1 MSIQLRLR
9 RSAARLWPRR
19 RTGQTPAR
27 QIQHLPFRRS
37 VTERA
42 FTDGLLS
49 SGFVPGFLPAGL
61 LAAADVVV
69 VDVETTGWL
78 ADSAAITEIGAVRLA
93 GGRPA
98 VEFSA
103 LVNPQMPIPAEITS
117 LTGITDEMVRDQPA
131 IGQVLP
137 RFLEFAQGSMIAAHN
152 APFDLGF
159 LTAACAANDL
169 TWPPCAVID
178 TAILARLILPPG
190 EVADHRLTTLATHF
204 GTCSGPSHRALAD
217 AKATA
222 GVLASL
228 LARVDPFARAEPAAD
243 RPSPRRRA
251 GLRLARRRRAAT
263 IAPQPGHGLPES
275 APGTQEA
282 AW

>member
-19 RTGQTPAR
+19 RTGQSTAR

-37 VTERA
+37 VTERV
-42 FTDGLLS
+42 FTDRLLPT
-49 SGFVPGFLPAGL
+49 GFVPGLLPAGL

-69 VDVETTGWL
+69 VDVETTGWS
-78 ADSAAITEIGAVRLA
+78 ADSAGITEIGAVRLT

-103 LVNPQMPIPAEITS
+103 LVNPQMPIPAEITN
-117 LTGITDEMVRDQPA
+117 LTGITDDMVRDQPA

-137 RFLEFAQGSMIAAHN
+137 RFLEFAKGSMIAAHN

-169 TWPPCAVID
+169 AWPPCAVID

-190 EVADHRLTTLATHF
+190 EVADHKLTTLAAHF
-204 GTCSGPSHRALAD
+204 GTGTGPFHRALAD
-217 AKATA
+217 AQATA
-222 GVLASL
+222 GVLAGLLSRVEAL
-228 LARVDPFARAEPAAD
+228 SRSETAADLARPG
-243 RPSPRRRA
+243 RRA
-251 GLRLARRRRAAT
+251 GLRSAMRR
-263 IAPQPGHGLPES
+263 
-275 APGTQEA
+275 
-282 AW
+282 